1 MKMKL
6 SRSSDPFSILS
17 KNDEDLHLKIGN
29 ITLFVYRM
37 QPSESLKQ
45 LQDRMFMKNNALFP
59 ITRSLCKK
67 YTIPAGL
74 SGANTPNII
83 HGVLP
88 RQIVIGFVRADA
100 VNGTYNLNPF
110 NFQHFDSNFLALRI
124 NGVEIPGKGYRPNF
138 QKKIVRRE
146 VRDYM
151 ITLE

>member
-17 KNDEDLHLKIGN
+17 KTEEDLHLKIEN
-29 ITLFVYRM
+29 LTLFVYRM

-74 SGANTPNII
+74 SSSNTPNII
-83 HGVLP
+83 YGVLP

-100 VNGTYNLNPF
+100 VNGAYNLNPF
-110 NFQHFDSNFLALRI
+110 NF
-124 NGVEIPGKGYRPNF
+124 
-138 QKKIVRRE
+138 
-146 VRDYM
+146 
-151 ITLE
+151 